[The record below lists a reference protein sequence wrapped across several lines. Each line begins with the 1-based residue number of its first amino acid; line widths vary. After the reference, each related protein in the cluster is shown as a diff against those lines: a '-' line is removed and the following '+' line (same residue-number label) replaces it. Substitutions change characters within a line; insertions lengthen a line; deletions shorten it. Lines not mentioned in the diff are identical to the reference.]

1 MEYETARV
9 HEASHWLNRPG
20 DGMDEVN
27 ATATAQG
34 PSAPIAA
41 VATHLRIL
49 EAGLVGASRE
59 AHCGVVTLDV
69 N

>member
-9 HEASHWLNRPG
+9 HGASHWLNRPG

-41 VATHLRIL
+41 EPSLLTC
-49 EAGLVGASRE
+49 ASSKQGWWARAE
-59 AHCGVVTLDV
+59 KPIVVS
-69 N
+69 